1 MHIKRCSI
9 QTVVTKQK
17 KAYMKKITLLL
28 VLIFA
33 FSSYSQ
39 DSKIT
44 NEQKIKHVIHQF
56 FESLEK
62 KDAALMQKTTM
73 DEAQIWRRYNNKKPI
88 EMDMRFSKDDLP
100 KMHSLPDVKEVA
112 LQFEI
117 SVGDGIATAWV
128 PYEFWVEDKF
138 SHCGIDA
145 FTLFEVDGKW
155 KIISAAY
162 TVEKQKCKRL
172 TQKK

>member
-1 MHIKRCSI
+1 
-9 QTVVTKQK
+9 
-17 KAYMKKITLLL
+17 MKKIVLLL
-28 VLIFA
+28 ALTIA
-33 FSSYSQ
+33 FRTYSQ
-39 DSKIT
+39 DSEIADK
-44 NEQKIKHVIHQF
+44 QRIKYVIHQF

-62 KDAALMQKTTM
+62 KDSVLMQETTT

-100 KMHSLPDVKEVA
+100 KMHTLPKVKEVA
-112 LQFEI
+112 LEFEI
-117 SVGDGIATAWV
+117 SVGDGIAMAWV

-145 FTLFEVDGKW
+145 FTLFEMDGNW

-162 TVEKQKCKRL
+162 TVEKENCTRL
-172 TQKK
+172 IEEN